1 MNKLESHEKKL
12 TFKLTS
18 FEGPLDLLLH
28 LIRQNEMNIYDIQMT
43 EITSQYMDYL
53 HQMKELR
60 LDIAGEYLVMAATL
74 MNIKSRL
81 LLPQEQEASSADVD
95 EEDPRNDLVQQL
107 LVHQLY
113 QEIGVKLAD
122 LASERE
128 LSYSREQAAPPLDA
142 QLGQLRPESTTVE
155 QLQTAFVKILQRKK
169 FVKFAQPQV
178 HPERYNIK
186 SEMNTI
192 RQRLKVE
199 RVVAFE
205 GLFPDNIVE
214 HLVTVFLAL
223 LELVKIGEAGVQQA
237 ANFEPIMITSEGN
250 NVIK

>member
-43 EITSQYMDYL
+43 AITSQYMDYL

-113 QEIGVKLAD
+113 QEIA
-122 LASERE
+122 
-128 LSYSREQAAPPLDA
+128 
-142 QLGQLRPESTTVE
+142 
-155 QLQTAFVKILQRKK
+155 
-169 FVKFAQPQV
+169 
-178 HPERYNIK
+178 
-186 SEMNTI
+186 
-192 RQRLKVE
+192 
-199 RVVAFE
+199 
-205 GLFPDNIVE
+205 
-214 HLVTVFLAL
+214 
-223 LELVKIGEAGVQQA
+223 
-237 ANFEPIMITSEGN
+237 
-250 NVIK
+250 